1 MTAQVVSADP
11 SKLRVSLS
19 LKALAPDP
27 LRETIE
33 TLSWRDAA
41 GDDEL
46 LPQVVEIVSVLR
58 MEAGISGVEVGR
70 QAEEKAVV
78 AQVCR
83 GCVWVLWSFV
93 GAAVAALST
102 PLNAPLTKTNT
113 LPLPKTTKKNQ
124 GPGAVPDQGGGRGRL
139 HLGRALR
146 ARAAGAGR
154 AHQARPRHDEE
165 GAHAR
170 AQPRALECRV
180 MMVM

>member
-1 MTAQVVSADP
+1 VTAQVVSADP

-33 TLSWRDAA
+33 TLSWREAS

-78 AQVCR
+78 AQVRVRVLCACVQCVLRLLVVVVFFCR
-83 GCVWVLWSFV
+83 RPGS
-93 GAAVAALST
+93 VAA
-102 PLNAPLTKTNT
+102 
-113 LPLPKTTKKNQ
+113 
-124 GPGAVPDQGGGRGRL
+124 RF
-139 HLGRALR
+139 
-146 ARAAGAGR
+146 AA
-154 AHQARPRHDEE
+154 
-165 GAHAR
+165 AHA
-170 AQPRALECRV
+170 L
-180 MMVM
+180 